1 MASTRV
7 YVGNLDPRVTEQ
19 ELEDQFTRFGTLR
32 SVWVARK
39 PPGFAFL
46 DYNDPRDAED
56 AVREINGKYGGVW
69 NFHGL
74 TVDGEALGEAGA
86 LDLLA
91 AAVNAGATSAMRWGT
106 LQETAGYVRE
116 GLLVA
121 GALHGTGPRHPGGP
135 GVLIGDEGA
144 HTGGRQV
151 LVVEAVTGATA
162 QLAAGAGAM
171 TAGHAAE
178 DGVRSAFWLSCAAH
192 VERHMVQCCLICA
205 CLDGLEVDNAPGFGF
220 NACAFCR
227 VWLGLGWGQGQF

>member
-1 MASTRV
+1 MV
-7 YVGNLDPRVTEQ
+7 
-19 ELEDQFTRFGTLR
+19 
-32 SVWVARK
+32 
-39 PPGFAFL
+39 
-46 DYNDPRDAED
+46 
-56 AVREINGKYGGVW
+56 GVW

-171 TAGHAAE
+171 TAEPRCGRWCPICVLVVMCCSCGTAH
-178 DGVRSAFWLSCAAH
+178 GTMLSDLC
-192 VERHMVQCCLICA
+192 M
-205 CLDGLEVDNAPGFGF
+205 
-220 NACAFCR
+220 
-227 VWLGLGWGQGQF
+227 LGWARG